1 MVEVQFRFEIDK
13 LLKNAKRNCLLCYG
27 RARLRPTDNERNLAL
42 KSAESMYSMFG
53 ERYNELRRQDYPV
66 ESIRTSQEYKRICLD
81 ALDACK
87 TCDKSVDYINRHLSQ
102 IR

>member
-1 MVEVQFRFEIDK
+1 MVEAEFKFQIEK

-27 RARLRPTDNERNLAL
+27 RARLRPTDAEKNTAL
-42 KSAESMYSMFG
+42 KAAEAMYSMFG
-53 ERYNELRRQDYPV
+53 NRYNELRRLDYPV

-87 TCDKSVDYINRHLSQ
+87 ACDKSVDYINRHMSQ
-102 IR
+102 IK